1 MATRPQTKQ
10 RARAQTRPQL
20 RVVRGQRDGG
30 RKEKRRWSPIPI
42 VVCVV
47 LTVFG
52 VTALQATMG
61 QNGLKAA
68 KLEKQVQAEQERN
81 TLLRARVAQ
90 LSNPGRVADEAKKLG
105 LVGHGDIDYVKVPT
119 DHPETFRSP
128 PRISTAV
135 NEQARAEAEPRIE
148 KGP

>member
-1 MATRPQTKQ
+1 MATRPQP
-10 RARAQTRPQL
+10 RRRSGADARPQL
-20 RVVRGQRDGG
+20 EVVRGKGTG
-30 RKEKRRWSPIPI
+30 KKRWSPIPI

-61 QNGLKAA
+61 ANGLKAA
-68 KLEKQVQAEQERN
+68 KLEKQVQQESERN

-105 LVGHGDIDYVKVPT
+105 LVSNADV
-119 DHPETFRSP
+119 
-128 PRISTAV
+128 
-135 NEQARAEAEPRIE
+135 
-148 KGP
+148 

>member
-1 MATRPQTKQ
+1 MATRPQTHP
-10 RARAQTRPQL
+10 RSRTGARPQL
-20 RVVRGQRDGG
+20 QVVRGKGG
-30 RKEKRRWSPIPI
+30 QKRRWSPIPI

-61 QNGLKAA
+61 ENGLEAA

-105 LVGHGDIDYVKVPT
+105 LVGHGDVDHVKVPT
-119 DHPETFRSP
+119 DRPETFRAP
-128 PRISTAV
+128 PRISTA
-135 NEQARAEAEPRIE
+135 ETKKARSTP
-148 KGP
+148 

>member
-1 MATRPQTKQ
+1 MATRPQTRQ
-10 RARAQTRPQL
+10 RPRASEARPQL
-20 RVVRGQRDGG
+20 KVVRGKG
-30 RKEKRRWSPIPI
+30 EKKRWSPIPI

-68 KLEKQVQAEQERN
+68 KLEKQVQSEQERN

-105 LVGHGDIDYVKVPT
+105 LVGHGDVEHVRVPT
-119 DHPETFRSP
+119 DHPETFRAP
-128 PRISTAV
+128 PRISSVETKRAR
-135 NEQARAEAEPRIE
+135 EQAIE
-148 KGP
+148 TAP

>member
-1 MATRPQTKQ
+1 MATRPQTQ
-10 RARAQTRPQL
+10 ARPRTGARPTL
-20 RVVRGQRDGG
+20 EVVRSKGG
-30 RKEKRRWSPIPI
+30 KQRRWSPIPI
-42 VVCVV
+42 IVLVV

-68 KLEKQVQAEQERN
+68 KLEKQVQTEQERN

-105 LVGHGDIDYVKVPT
+105 LVGHGEVDHVKVPT
-119 DHPETFRSP
+119 DHPETFRAP
-128 PRISTAV
+128 PRISSAETARV
-135 NEQARAEAEPRIE
+135 RLEAETAR
-148 KGP
+148 

>member
-1 MATRPQTKQ
+1 MATRPQTRS
-10 RARAQTRPQL
+10 RARAQTPPQL
-20 RVVRGQRDGG
+20 RVVRGKG
-30 RKEKRRWSPIPI
+30 KRRWSPIPV

-68 KLEKQVQAEQERN
+68 KLEREFQQESERN

-90 LSNPGRVADEAKKLG
+90 LSNPGRVADEAAKLG
-105 LVGHGDIDYVKVPT
+105 LIGNPDVGHVKVPT
-119 DHPETFRSP
+119 DHPEAFDTP
-128 PRISTAV
+128 APDVAQSTGSA
-135 NEQARAEAEPRIE
+135 AP
-148 KGP
+148 